1 MRLSDLL
8 NAEVLDERGARIG
21 HVHDVRVVRDGPVLG
36 DFGAAFRVKGFV
48 VGRPALGAR
57 LGLDRAD
64 VRGPWLLKAFFA
76 WIRTDLYVDWER
88 VRSIEEGRMRIRGVE
103 GALPHAAAVE

>member
-8 NAEVLDERGARIG
+8 DAEVVNSDGSTIG
-21 HVHDVRVVRDGPVLG
+21 RVHDVRMVQDGPVQEM
-36 DFGAAFRVKGFV
+36 FGAALRVQGLV

-64 VRGPWLLKAFFA
+64 VKGPWILKAFFRA
-76 WIRTDLYVDWER
+76 IRTDLYVEWER
-88 VRSIEEGRMRIRGVE
+88 VRSIEQHRIVIAAKESELR
-103 GALPHAAAVE
+103 HAAPTE